1 MRIDSWLVTA
11 CLGAL
16 LGTGCADR
24 AGSSGANETASDG
37 EAAAGARTGTSN
49 GGAPELPRV
58 LIDTRLPAPAVGGRR
73 LLVQRGQDLQRAIDQ
88 ARPGDVLLL
97 EAGAEFDGSFI
108 LPRKDGD
115 GWITIRSSAPDD
127 SLPREGTRITP
138 AFSRL
143 LPKLVTTNGDPAVRT
158 ADGAHHYR
166 LIGVEITAAAR
177 VTDNLALVVLG
188 GDAGGQRARVQVPH
202 HLVIDRSYVH
212 GHRAL
217 DFKRCVA
224 LNSAYTAVI
233 DSYVSECHSRGFD
246 SQAIVGWN
254 GPGPFK
260 IVGNYLEGAG
270 ENVMF
275 GGGDPGIDGLIPSDI
290 VIRRNHITKPLEWRG
305 SWLVKN
311 LLELKNAQ
319 RVLVEGNVLE
329 NNWAGGQDGFAVVL
343 MSVDQGGSAP
353 WSVTRDVTFRNNKVL
368 NAPGGLSVAVST
380 SNRAE
385 APSRILVQN
394 NLFAEIGAPALGD
407 LGRLWELIN
416 DPSDVTFEHNTG
428 FAPTALLMLDVLQK
442 PFVTIRDNV
451 VERGKYGIIGSG
463 VGEGQRAVAYYLP
476 HSMIT
481 HNVIIGTTE
490 APYPDGN
497 FFPTAMS
504 DVGFVDASHGDYRLA
519 SKSRYKSAGSD
530 GRDPGADF
538 ATLDSVTA
546 GVSSNA
552 TLRLVSFSPPN
563 R

>member
-1 MRIDSWLVTA
+1 MRIDCWLIAA
-11 CLGAL
+11 CLAMP
-16 LGTGCADR
+16 LGTGCADHQ
-24 AGSSGANETASDG
+24 GSGGANEAASDG
-37 EAAAGARTGTSN
+37 EVAAGARTATSDN
-49 GGAPELPRV
+49 GAPELPRV
-58 LIDTRLPAPAVGGRR
+58 LIDTKLPAPAAGGRR
-73 LLVQRGQDLQRAIDQ
+73 LMVQQGQDLQHAIDE

-97 EAGAEFDGSFI
+97 EAGAEFDGSFT
-108 LPRKDGD
+108 LPRKSGE
-115 GWITIRSSAPDD
+115 GWVTIRSSAPDD
-127 SLPREGTRITP
+127 SLPPEGTRITP

-143 LPKLVTTNGDPAVRT
+143 LPKLATTNGDPALRT

-166 LIGVEITAAAR
+166 LIGLEITAAPR
-177 VTDNLALVVLG
+177 VTDNLVLVELG
-188 GDAGGQRARVQVPH
+188 GDARRQRARAQVPH
-202 HLVIDRSYVH
+202 HLIIDRSYVH

-224 LNSAYTAVI
+224 LNSAYTAII
-233 DSYVSECHSRGFD
+233 DSYISECHSRGFD

-260 IVGNYLEGAG
+260 IVGNYLEAAG

-290 VIRRNHITKPLEWRG
+290 EIRRNHIIKPLEWRG

-319 RVLVEGNVLE
+319 RVLIEGNILE
-329 NNWAGGQDGFAVVL
+329 NNWSGGQDGFAVVL

-368 NAPGGLSVAVST
+368 NAPGGLSVSVST

-394 NLFAEIGAPALGD
+394 NLFAGIGAAAPGD
-407 LGRLWELIN
+407 LGRLWELID
-416 DPSDVTFEHNTG
+416 DPTDVTFEHNTG
-428 FAPTALLMLDVLQK
+428 FAPTTLLMLDVLQK

-476 HSMIT
+476 HSVIT
-481 HNVIIGTTE
+481 HNVIIGTAE
-490 APYPDGN
+490 APYPGGN
-497 FFPTAMS
+497 FFPATTS
-504 DVGFVDASHGDYRLA
+504 DVGFVDASRGDYRLA
-519 SKSRYKSAGSD
+519 KKSRYKSAGTD

-552 TLRLVSFSPPN
+552 TLKEVSAAARN